1 MSNSTDLYSQFC
13 ALRCSYVEPGVL
25 EIVLQGAGL
34 NAVDAQMHRDLAR
47 VWRVVD
53 EDPRASVIVVRG
65 AGAGF
70 CAGAQFD
77 LLEEMAANFATRTR
91 LLREARDLVYN
102 LIDCSKPVISA
113 LHGPVVGAGL
123 AVAVLADISIAG
135 RNARLLD
142 GHTRLGVAAGDHAV
156 ISWPILAG
164 MAKAKYY
171 LLTNEFLS
179 GAEAERIG
187 LVSLAVD
194 DEEVVPTAMQVARRV
209 LAQGPDATR
218 WTKQSLNHWFRLM
231 GAAFDASLALE
242 FYGFAGP
249 DLKEGLAALRH
260 GRAPQWSA
268 APGADELRQ

>member
-1 MSNSTDLYSQFC
+1 MNSATHPYSQFG
-13 ALRCSYVEPGVL
+13 ALRCAYVEPGIL
-25 EIVLQGAGL
+25 EIVLQGADL
-34 NAVDAQMHRDLAR
+34 NAVDAQMHRELAT
-47 VWRVVD
+47 VWRVAD
-53 EDPRASVIVVRG
+53 EDPHASVVVVRG

-70 CAGAQFD
+70 CAGARFE
-77 LLEEMAANFATRTR
+77 LLEEMAGCFTTRTR

-135 RNARLLD
+135 RSARLLD

-194 DEEVVPTAMQVARRV
+194 DDEVVPTAMKVARRV

-231 GAAFDASLALE
+231 GAAFEASLALE

-249 DLKEGLAALRH
+249 DPVEGLAALRH
-260 GRAPQWSA
+260 GRAPQWGA
-268 APGADELRQ
+268 ARDTDEPPR